1 MRYNCSVPYAAES
14 ESAYLTSLC
23 RRVNHLEQVTKL
35 DKEITMLS
43 FSQIKFPARLSSALE
58 STFLKWYRDW
68 RGGMGS
74 RILTSNKKLR
84 KPVLIEL
91 VYIIQE
97 RPLPLQIKLQSA
109 TYNRGKPQSC
119 GLKRRMPVPINQT
132 VGHIFDHRQS
142 LNKQKQLNID
152 LYTVMNTR
160 IHWGKI

>member
-1 MRYNCSVPYAAES
+1 MIQR
-14 ESAYLTSLC
+14 LK
-23 RRVNHLEQVTKL
+23 RRHGIQNP
-35 DKEITMLS
+35 D
-43 FSQIKFPARLSSALE
+43 IKPRNQENL
-58 STFLKWYRDW
+58 YRDNQ
-68 RGGMGS
+68 S
-74 RILTSNKKLR
+74 
-84 KPVLIEL
+84 V
-91 VYIIQE
+91 IQE

-160 IHWGKI
+160 IHWGKIQLLTFKLNQVTQFFEVHHIPKLRIGYTACDQKPTDHQTLLSTMANSDQKRSCQIFLS